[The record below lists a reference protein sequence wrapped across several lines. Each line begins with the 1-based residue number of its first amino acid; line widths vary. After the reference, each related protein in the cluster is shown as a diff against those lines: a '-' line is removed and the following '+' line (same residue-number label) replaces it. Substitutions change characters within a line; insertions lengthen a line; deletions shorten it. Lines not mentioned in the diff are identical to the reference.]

1 MPGPMKKTRELEFPL
16 IVRLPTP
23 GPVMVRFLAMGI
35 SPLVRVMVPVTLKL
49 IESPWLAMAIVSRR
63 EPAPLSFRL
72 VTVNSGCVIDADAVA
87 RFVPLAVIELIPFF
101 EEAVALVQSTVSARP
116 TMAKRTT
123 AMR

>member
-1 MPGPMKKTRELEFPL
+1 AGPVMPGPMKKTRELEFPL

-63 EPAPLSFRL
+63 EPAPLSFKL
-72 VTVNSGCVIDADAVA
+72 VTVNSGCVIDANAGA
-87 RFVPLAVIELIPFF
+87 RFVPPTVAELIPFF
-101 EEAVALVQSTVSARP
+101 EEAVALDQSTVSAR
-116 TMAKRTT
+116 
-123 AMR
+123 